1 MSLSKYFGEMAE
13 FLQSSSLHKPRL
25 FLTVDQKPAFTSA
38 SIQSTTVGLKN
49 TPAYIFCSFYIIR
62 FTLMYVTKWKK
73 SFVYFR
79 YIATFRTGSLWF
91 MSESFRCCCFFP

>member
-38 SIQSTTVGLKN
+38 SIQSTTDG
-49 TPAYIFCSFYIIR
+49 
-62 FTLMYVTKWKK
+62 
-73 SFVYFR
+73 
-79 YIATFRTGSLWF
+79 
-91 MSESFRCCCFFP
+91 